1 MDIEQGVN
9 EVRGLFKKGL
19 SARDL
24 LIIAANFRRKEI
36 EKSLC
41 NCFGD
46 KIVDGPF
53 KGCIHPGQAHESCL
67 SPKILGTYE
76 KEISRD
82 LQELVTDKD
91 CFIDIGCA
99 EGYYTTGVGVT
110 TEIPLILGIDIS
122 EKALKQARLSSELN
136 GISDK
141 TQFFLNIPEAVR
153 LIKGKSLVM
162 IDVDG
167 SEIDV
172 IDELFSL
179 LNPDQNK
186 LMELIIETDY
196 RPDGVSNTDEIVSA
210 LRRRNFVVSKV
221 IKQSILDRFSPLAD
235 SISTSYLDLLICGL
249 EGRPY
254 DQSWIIAKH
263 LN

>member
-1 MDIEQGVN
+1 M
-9 EVRGLFKKGL
+9 
-19 SARDL
+19 
-24 LIIAANFRRKEI
+24 
-36 EKSLC
+36 
-41 NCFGD
+41 
-46 KIVDGPF
+46 
-53 KGCIHPGQAHESCL
+53 
-67 SPKILGTYE
+67 
-76 KEISRD
+76 
-82 LQELVTDKD
+82 VTDKD

-179 LNPDQNK
+179 LNLTKIN
-186 LMELIIETDY
+186 
-196 RPDGVSNTDEIVSA
+196 
-210 LRRRNFVVSKV
+210 
-221 IKQSILDRFSPLAD
+221 
-235 SISTSYLDLLICGL
+235 
-249 EGRPY
+249 
-254 DQSWIIAKH
+254 
-263 LN
+263 